1 MVNACTVKN
10 KYPELTGCD
19 HVRLTAFVIARSNV
33 SCVHVKWELNHD
45 KYTKETEVEAT
56 TAIC

>member
-1 MVNACTVKN
+1 M
-10 KYPELTGCD
+10 
-19 HVRLTAFVIARSNV
+19 RLTAFVIARSNV